1 MNPWENFFGASLPGT
16 VCFFEFS
23 TAFSTPLC
31 PRKLSIVTVDST
43 VGEKTV
49 TQILPSDGSNWLNSK
64 IKITSET
71 SGKATIRISVASG
84 RLNINRLAVSNQ

>member
-23 TAFSTPLC
+23 TALF
-31 PRKLSIVTVDST
+31 VVT

-71 SGKATIRISVASG
+71 TGKATIRISVASG

>member
-1 MNPWENFFGASLPGT
+1 MISGFNKGKFAEYNVQLVKGDNYLNIRYST
-16 VCFFEFS
+16 NRESEF
-23 TAFSTPLC
+23 
-31 PRKLSIVTVDST
+31 VVT

-71 SGKATIRISVASG
+71 TGKATIRISVASG